1 MKDDLWTVLDVYNCN
16 VTFRPIKCNNENN
29 NSYEKC
35 IKTLDNCIY
44 KILVKGETE
53 KGEILEIISPYL
65 TDTIDHLK
73 KICQVLYDG
82 IAYGLSKL
90 RKSIYKKYKK
100 NILTIEKFNKIY
112 KKFYSKYSSLNRD
125 FWKVFKKS
133 ICSKKKNM
141 LSIFFNHL
149 YCYSIVTCQFKNADK
164 KVKSYYEVISEI
176 LEIAHDPNQKYAIVN
191 VIKINNKITN
201 FINSGNPRKKLA
213 LLGESNIKTRIKFAI
228 HENLIEVYITYIND
242 LICKLCND
250 KKLTI
255 ENKKK
260 IIHSIQYICIFCM
273 NLSDNVVLYFIR
285 KYKNKLSERLMNL
298 NSNLKLESSLLQID
312 GFSQIKEEFVDMI
325 LMINDFNS
333 SHIFNDLFENPD
345 KISSEIEII
354 EKSDIYKNVDT
365 SLIDWKKT
373 KIYQLNYHSFGYLE
387 NEYYIEK
394 INMPVELEYCVEC
407 SLKFSQLNWSVEN
420 LTIQYIY
427 KYRIQKIIYELSYVP
442 LTITLHSGEYIIN
455 MSLLQAAIYIYVNKN
470 RGVINWKYIVEIM
483 NVDENIIFP
492 FMLSLV
498 LIGIIRKDGD
508 KLTINN
514 NWVHQKKNGISIIKL
529 VDTARRLI
537 KEKIESEQQL
547 HIRKKM
553 EIQNECM
560 AYILKILNI
569 ESMIDQKNI
578 IDLILKEK
586 ICECYEGNI
595 EQFVMECIE
604 LLVKDQTIIA
614 IVEKDQIYFKIME
627 IYSSSESEF
636 DD

>member
-1 MKDDLWTVLDVYNCN
+1 
-16 VTFRPIKCNNENN
+16 
-29 NSYEKC
+29 
-35 IKTLDNCIY
+35 
-44 KILVKGETE
+44 
-53 KGEILEIISPYL
+53 
-65 TDTIDHLK
+65 
-73 KICQVLYDG
+73 
-82 IAYGLSKL
+82 
-90 RKSIYKKYKK
+90 
-100 NILTIEKFNKIY
+100 
-112 KKFYSKYSSLNRD
+112 
-125 FWKVFKKS
+125 
-133 ICSKKKNM
+133 
-141 LSIFFNHL
+141 
-149 YCYSIVTCQFKNADK
+149 
-164 KVKSYYEVISEI
+164 
-176 LEIAHDPNQKYAIVN
+176 
-191 VIKINNKITN
+191 
-201 FINSGNPRKKLA
+201 
-213 LLGESNIKTRIKFAI
+213 
-228 HENLIEVYITYIND
+228 
-242 LICKLCND
+242 
-250 KKLTI
+250 
-255 ENKKK
+255 
-260 IIHSIQYICIFCM
+260 
-273 NLSDNVVLYFIR
+273 
-285 KYKNKLSERLMNL
+285 MNL

-387 NEYYIEK
+387 NEYYIDK
-394 INMPVELEYCVEC
+394 IIMPVELEYCVEC
-407 SLKFSQLNWSVEN
+407 SLKFSQLNWNVEN

-442 LTITLHSGEYIIN
+442 LTIILHTGEYIIN

-514 NWVHQKKNGISIIKL
+514 NWVHPKKNGISIIKL

-569 ESMIDQKNI
+569 ESMTDQKNI

-614 IVEKDQIYFKIME
+614 IVEKDQIYFKITE